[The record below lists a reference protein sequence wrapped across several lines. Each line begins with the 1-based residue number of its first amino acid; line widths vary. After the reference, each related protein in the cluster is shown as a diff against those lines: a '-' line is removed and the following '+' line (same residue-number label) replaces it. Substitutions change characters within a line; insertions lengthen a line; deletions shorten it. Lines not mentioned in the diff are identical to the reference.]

1 MPVISDTLL
10 TVTFPNGRRAVFSV
24 QPQHVPR
31 DDIPESYAWPSQ
43 YGRQVAIEGPGG
55 DWYSSPG
62 EKITDLRTIAL
73 IERAQV
79 LPAPDAIARDWT
91 GAPLTYRV
99 PGLGRFTSGK

>member
-31 DDIPESYAWPSQ
+31 DDIPGSYAWPAQ

-55 DWYSSPG
+55 DWYTSPG

-73 IERAQV
+73 IERAAV
-79 LPAPDAIARDWT
+79 VPDGRARNWCGGLLRAP
-91 GAPLTYRV
+91 V
-99 PGLGRFTSGK
+99 PGLIPNN